1 MWEYVCVGCVCS
13 KGMHL
18 AFYIVYILK
27 AIACFSYSL
36 LAALG
41 INRLLWQ
48 VGSNEIVSQL
58 STNQIQTFTAFLLQT
73 TILRSL
79 RIVCFHAFFF
89 FFFFMFGLLSVSM
102 NHRPPKQVAYIKYLQ
117 LQDVQSWAVW
127 GKPWDR
133 AVQQKYNVNQ
143 VYNFKIPSSN
153 IKQENRW
160 N

>member
-1 MWEYVCVGCVCS
+1 MWEYVCVGWVCS

-27 AIACFSYSL
+27 AIACFSCSL

-41 INRLLWQ
+41 IDRLLWQ
-48 VGSNEIVSQL
+48 VGSDEIVSQL
-58 STNQIQTFTAFLLQT
+58 SANHIQTFTAFLLQT
-73 TILRSL
+73 TVLRSL
-79 RIVCFHAFFF
+79 RAVCFHEFFC
-89 FFFFMFGLLSVSM
+89 MFGLLSVSM
-102 NHRPPKQVAYIKYLQ
+102 NHRPPKQVAHIKYLQ

-133 AVQQKYNVNQ
+133 AVQQKYNVKQ
-143 VYNFKIPSSN
+143 VNNFKISSSN